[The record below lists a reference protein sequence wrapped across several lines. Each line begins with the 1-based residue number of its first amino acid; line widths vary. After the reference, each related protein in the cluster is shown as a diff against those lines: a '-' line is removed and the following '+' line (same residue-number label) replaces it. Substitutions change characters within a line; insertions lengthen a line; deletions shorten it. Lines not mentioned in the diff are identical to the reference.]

1 MALKFTPMPSSCCE
15 SHWASSAAFCDDPE
29 ANAIFLEL
37 LTSGENPDIVLR
49 MMNEAGVLGRFIPA
63 FGRIVAMM
71 QFNMYH
77 HYTVDEHLIR
87 AVGHLSAIERG
98 KLSDDH
104 PLASAIFPTIT
115 SRRLLYV
122 AVFLHDIAKGRKEDH
137 SIAGERIALE
147 LCPTAW
153 PFGVGD

>member
-1 MALKFTPMPSSCCE
+1 
-15 SHWASSAAFCDDPE
+15 
-29 ANAIFLEL
+29 
-37 LTSGENPDIVLR
+37 
-49 MMNEAGVLGRFIPA
+49 
-63 FGRIVAMM
+63 MM

-98 KLSDDH
+98 RLSEDH
-104 PLASAIFPTIT
+104 PLSTAIFPTIT

-137 SIAGERIALE
+137 SIAGERIASARSAAPEESHQSSVRVRRTPSARSVSLIG
-147 LCPTAW
+147 PPAAGSG
-153 PFGVGD
+153 PSPSASDGPGRP